1 MLTIDLFALKFKRT
15 KLLLEEIFGGCMIFM
30 VLLCGEVPL
39 LKSDNFCRDL
49 DKDVVLKTEDNNFF
63 VSFDFFLLL

>member
-1 MLTIDLFALKFKRT
+1 
-15 KLLLEEIFGGCMIFM
+15 MIFM
-30 VLLCGEVPL
+30 VLLCGDVPL

-63 VSFDFFLLL
+63 VSFDFFLLF